1 MESTFRE
8 LISSPDRTRV
18 LVLGA
23 GGTGSAFVEG
33 LGAMNQALV
42 SIGHP
47 GLAVTVFDDDEVEL
61 HNIGRQRFGAA
72 DRGQNKAEAVVART
86 NRMYLS
92 DFCGYGHR
100 PDLDKLV
107 RQGYNITVTAVDNN
121 ATRRKVQELFRTDK
135 YEAYQNREDDMLYRP
150 FERKLY
156 WLDMGNGPRFGQV
169 VLGSVGKMAT
179 SVEVFG
185 IEQFKDNDDTPS
197 CGAEDSLRKQDLF
210 INRAVATQGL
220 HMMWTMFRSAK
231 TTYNATFIN
240 LENGR
245 TRSAF
250 YDRFK
255 GKGRDP
261 KDREGKTY
269 RDVPDDTL
277 PE

>member
-1 MESTFRE
+1 MESTFKE
-8 LISSPDRTRV
+8 LISSQDRTRV

-47 GLAVTVFDDDEVEL
+47 GLAVTVFDDDEVEP
-61 HNIGRQRFGAA
+61 HNIGRQRFGAS
-72 DRGQNKAEAVVART
+72 DRGQNKAEAIVART

-100 PDLDKLV
+100 PDLDRLV

-121 ATRRKVQELFRTDK
+121 ATRRKVQELFRDNIYPKGRTETQFSRNFK
-135 YEAYQNREDDMLYRP
+135 
-150 FERKLY
+150 RKLY

-179 SVEVFG
+179 SIEVFG
-185 IEQFKDNDDTPS
+185 IDHFKDNDDTPS

-240 LENGR
+240 LETGR

-250 YDRFK
+250 YTWYQRT
-255 GKGRDP
+255 GSGS
-261 KDREGKTY
+261 KDSEREAVGH
-269 RDVPDDTL
+269 VPDDTL